1 METPGAVPAPR
12 VGCVYRPQFP
22 PERLA
27 EAARVADESG
37 VDELWLWE
45 DCFLSGGLTSAAI
58 ALSHSSGLTVGI
70 GVLPVPLRNV
80 ALTAMEIATLAR
92 AFPGRLRVGVG
103 HGVQDWM
110 AQVGEKVSSPL
121 TLMREYLSA
130 LSGLLDGQTVTVKGR
145 YVVLDGVA
153 LDWPPDAHVDLLAAA
168 TGPKTLRL
176 SGELAK
182 GTVISGG
189 TTPSALRDAVAHIRA
204 GTALRDTSSPHS
216 VTTYL
221 PCATGPD
228 ARRRAT
234 ADLDSQAD
242 ANGHVAAYGTAK
254 EIAAAARLW
263 VDAGADTIV
272 FQPPADEDFVRFT
285 SFIGS
290 EVRGLLAC

>member
-1 METPGAVPAPR
+1 
-12 VGCVYRPQFP
+12 
-22 PERLA
+22 
-27 EAARVADESG
+27 
-37 VDELWLWE
+37 
-45 DCFLSGGLTSAAI
+45 
-58 ALSHSSGLTVGI
+58 
-70 GVLPVPLRNV
+70 
-80 ALTAMEIATLAR
+80 
-92 AFPGRLRVGVG
+92 VGVG
-103 HGVQDWM
+103 HGIQDWM
-110 AQVGEKVSSPL
+110 AQVGEKVGSPL
-121 TLMREYLSA
+121 TLMREHLSA
-130 LSGLLDGQTVTVKGR
+130 LSGPLDGQTVTVKGR
-145 YVVLDGVA
+145 YIVLDGVA
-153 LDWPPDAHVDLLAAA
+153 LDWPPDTHVDLLAAA

-176 SGELAK
+176 SGELAR

-242 ANGHVAAYGTAK
+242 ANGPVAAYGTSA
-254 EIAAAARLW
+254 EIADAARLW

-272 FQPPADEDFVRFT
+272 FQPPADEDFARFT
-285 SFIGS
+285 SFIGT

>member
-1 METPGAVPAPR
+1 MKAAVPAPR

-110 AQVGEKVSSPL
+110 AQVGEKVGSPL

-130 LSGLLDGQTVTVKGR
+130 LSDLLDGQTVTVKGR
-145 YVVLDGVA
+145 YVVLDDVA
-153 LDWPPDAHVDLLAAA
+153 LDWPPDTHVDLLAAA

-176 SGELAK
+176 SGELAR

-189 TTPSALRDAVAHIRA
+189 TTPSALQDAVTHIRA
-204 GTALRDTSSPHS
+204 GGALRDTSSRHS
-216 VTTYL
+216 VTIYV

-242 ANGHVAAYGTAK
+242 ANGHVAAYGTSA
-254 EIAAAARLW
+254 EIADAARLW

-272 FQPPADEDFVRFT
+272 FQPPADEDFARFT
-285 SFIGS
+285 SFIGT

>member
-1 METPGAVPAPR
+1 MEAAVPAPR

-110 AQVGEKVSSPL
+110 AQVGEKVGSPL

-153 LDWPPDAHVDLLAAA
+153 LDWPPDTHVDLLAAA

-176 SGELAK
+176 SGELAR

-242 ANGHVAAYGTAK
+242 ANDHVAAYGTAA
-254 EIAAAARLW
+254 EIADAARLW

-272 FQPPADEDFVRFT
+272 FQPPADEDFARFT
-285 SFIGS
+285 SFIGT
-290 EVRGLLAC
+290 EVCGLLDC

>member
-1 METPGAVPAPR
+1 MEATTSAPR
-12 VGCVYRPQFP
+12 VGCVYLPQFP
-22 PERLA
+22 PEQLA
-27 EAARVADESG
+27 AAARVAEESG

-58 ALSHSSGLTVGI
+58 ALSHSSHLTVGI

-121 TLMREYLSA
+121 TLLREYLTA
-130 LSGLLDGQTVTVKGR
+130 LSGLLDGQTVTVNGR
-145 YVVLDGVA
+145 YVVLDDVA
-153 LDWPPDAHVDLLAAA
+153 LDWPPETHVDLLAAA

-176 SGELAK
+176 SGELAS

-204 GTALRDTSSPHS
+204 GAALRNTSAPHS
-216 VTTYL
+216 VTIYV

-228 ARRRAT
+228 A
-234 ADLDSQAD
+234 
-242 ANGHVAAYGTAK
+242 NGHVAAHGTAA
-254 EIAAAARLW
+254 EIADAARQW

-272 FQPPADEDFVRFT
+272 LQPPAEEDFVRFV

>member
-1 METPGAVPAPR
+1 LEAAVPAPR

-58 ALSHSSGLTVGI
+58 ALSHSSQLTVGI

-110 AQVGEKVSSPL
+110 AQVGEKVGSPL
-121 TLMREYLSA
+121 TLMREYLTA
-130 LSGLLDGQTVTVKGR
+130 LSGLLDGQTVAVKGR
-145 YVVLDGVA
+145 YVVLDDVA
-153 LDWPPDAHVDLLAAA
+153 LDWPPDTHVDLLAAA

-176 SGELAK
+176 SGELAG

-189 TTPSALRDAVAHIRA
+189 ATPTALRDAVAHIRA
-204 GTALRDTSSPHS
+204 GAALRGTSSPHS
-216 VTTYL
+216 VITYV

-234 ADLDSQAD
+234 ADIDEVD
-242 ANGHVAAYGTAK
+242 ANGRVAAYGTAA
-254 EIAAAARLW
+254 EIADAARQW
-263 VDAGADTIV
+263 VAAGADTIV
-272 FQPPADEDFVRFT
+272 FQPPAGEDFVRFA
-285 SFIGS
+285 SFIGT
-290 EVRGLLAC
+290 EVRGLVAR